1 MGCQILI
8 SSTLRN
14 MPWVDA
20 ASMAME
26 EIRIFNAGVA
36 NGKALQVMREQNLKC
51 DGELYWDWD

>member
-1 MGCQILI
+1 M

-26 EIRIFNAGVA
+26 VIRIFNAGIA
-36 NGKALQVMREQNLKC
+36 NGKAL
-51 DGELYWDWD
+51 GAI